1 MHSNI
6 RIDMLLLNVLAIL
19 FLSLFFLGDINIFVY
34 NIWKKI
40 QTGEKDKYS
49 LFEKEQLGKSQSFI

>member
-19 FLSLFFLGDINIFVY
+19 FLSLFFSGDINIFVY

-40 QTGEKDKYS
+40 QTGEKGKYS